1 MFTSDLSRRG
11 SHPTMRSDDLVIAL
25 GGPGRATELPTTFM
39 YSYSF
44 TRNQMGIGASSAI
57 IMLLLIASVI
67 VPYLYFEIRARSR
80 DVHK

>member
-1 MFTSDLSRRG
+1 MFTSDLIRRG

-25 GGPGRATELPTTFM
+25 GGPERAMELPAIFM

-44 TRNQMGIGASSAI
+44 TRTQIGIGASSAI
-57 IMLLLIASVI
+57 IMLLMIASVI
-67 VPYLYFEIRARSR
+67 VPYLYFEIKARSR